1 MSDVLPDPAEKS
13 DRPVSQDAEGAGKR
27 LLVHNLFAMEAIS
40 IAEALGVP
48 SMALSPCLVP
58 QVAPASLQ
66 RHFKREHSALY
77 AALTMPGMS
86 LQISSPPADCTV
98 WGNRY
103 ASVATQLDLVAG
115 RLASYMLC
123 VSWLPHACH

>member
-1 MSDVLPDPAEKS
+1 MHKLLALGAISIAEALRLRTQQRTPEPYDALISCPDVLPDPAGKS

-48 SMALSPCLVP
+48 SLALSPCLVP

-66 RHFKREHSALY
+66 RHFKREHAALY
-77 AALTMPGMS
+77 AALTIPGVS
-86 LQISSPPADCTV
+86 LQISSPSAACTV
-98 WGNRY
+98 
-103 ASVATQLDLVAG
+103 
-115 RLASYMLC
+115 
-123 VSWLPHACH
+123 